1 MGRIVQASRPA
12 EGSVIRRVSRLVD
25 EAGAQLGSY
34 RACRTC
40 AVLWEVLDSMVI
52 GGGGAG
58 ELVVEG
64 LEAENKLS
72 YDAEKATGETVLG
85 EHDRIRSCLRR
96 GSFIIYTQLVV
107 DSLYP

>member
-12 EGSVIRRVSRLVD
+12 EGSVMRRISRLVD

-52 GGGGAG
+52 GGCGAG

-64 LEAENKLS
+64 LEAEKR
-72 YDAEKATGETVLG
+72 AEL
-85 EHDRIRSCLRR
+85 RSRKSNRR
-96 GSFIIYTQLVV
+96 NRAWRT
-107 DSLYP
+107 